1 MSLIGVR
8 SAPFLLTDYCSSIRS
23 LSVSSS
29 LSDVASSSYDPS
41 SDTLNLEDLKIQ
53 LGQKCLSCGVCWGAN
68 EFSFD
73 CKECGGYSMNK
84 PCPKCDGS
92 CSMWT
97 RDFSMV
103 SNLLFTLSIDY
114 VTFYFPQHNLINRV
128 TRMVLQNGMAV
139 ASIF

>member
-8 SAPFLLTDYCSSIRS
+8 SAPFLLSDYCSSIRS
-23 LSVSSS
+23 ISVSSS

-53 LGQKCLSCGVCWGAN
+53 LGQSCLSCGVCWASN

-73 CKECGGYSMNK
+73 CKECGGYSITK
-84 PCPKCDGS
+84 PCSRCNGQ
-92 CSMWT
+92 CGNIWT

-103 SNLLFTLSIDY
+103 STFLFSNTTY
-114 VTFYFPQHNLINRV
+114 V
-128 TRMVLQNGMAV
+128 M
-139 ASIF
+139 